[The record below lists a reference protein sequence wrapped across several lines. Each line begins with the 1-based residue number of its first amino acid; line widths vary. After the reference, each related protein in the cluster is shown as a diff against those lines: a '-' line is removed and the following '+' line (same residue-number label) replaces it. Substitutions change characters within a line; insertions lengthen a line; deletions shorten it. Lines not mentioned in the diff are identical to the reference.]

1 MIAYKTILQP
11 KYCKIAKC
19 TLGPVKST
27 TLQRNINP
35 KKRFDEVSPAKSTTL
50 QRNTPPGT

>member
-19 TLGPVKST
+19 TLSPVKST
-27 TLQRNINP
+27 TLQRNIKP
-35 KKRFDEVSPAKSTTL
+35 KKRYDEVSPAKSTTL
-50 QRNTPPGT
+50 QRKTPPG